1 MGLKLHSF
9 ISKTKDSAKFVDLTI
24 MLFTKT
30 IRQLIALAMLVVF
43 AFSITPQQIVHD
55 AVAKHLDPTICAV
68 HKDVPVDQVENT
80 KLHCTFD
87 FQVATTPFVYFD
99 FSIQIKTPEQFETKY
114 AFYNVASATRST
126 QKKSNRGPP
135 SLINTIA

>member
-1 MGLKLHSF
+1 
-9 ISKTKDSAKFVDLTI
+9 

-55 AVAKHLDPTICAV
+55 LVAKHLDPTVCAV
-68 HKDVPVDQVENT
+68 HKDVPVDQVENA

-87 FQVATTPFVYFD
+87 FQVATTPFVSYD
-99 FSIQIKTPEQFETKY
+99 FSITILEPSTHVTRYISYEQFTL
-114 AFYNVASATRST
+114 ANNSFGFDS
-126 QKKSNRGPP
+126 RGPP
-135 SLINTIA
+135 AV

>member
-1 MGLKLHSF
+1 
-9 ISKTKDSAKFVDLTI
+9 

-43 AFSITPQQIVHD
+43 AFSITPQQVVHD
-55 AVAKHLDPTICAV
+55 IVAKHLDPTFCAV

-87 FQVATTPFVYFD
+87 FQVATTAFVDFD
-99 FSIQIKTPEQFETKY
+99 FTLNLQAPATIDVQNAIYKEALLASILFLQSY
-114 AFYNVASATRST
+114 
-126 QKKSNRGPP
+126 RGPP
-135 SLINTIA
+135 SLVNTIA